1 MATIHGVTSF
11 RLQDFLGATGSM
23 KTLIQF
29 SDATTVAQ
37 LITDVQALAVLLD
50 PCTDAMGL
58 QARVEFTFASTGLK
72 TAITTNN
79 TLVNGAL
86 FSYSQSGGNRYI
98 YSEEVPAFAET
109 KITNGKIDLGNSDV
123 INLKDW
129 YLNGGAHILAES
141 NAYNTLAAFRYCK
154 LGSRS
159 DRRVET
165 KVSFEPAG

>member
-1 MATIHGVTSF
+1 MATIHGIMSF
-11 RLQDFLGATGSM
+11 RLQDFLGATGSE
-23 KTLIQF
+23 KTLVQF

-37 LITDVQALAVLLD
+37 MITDAQAYAVLLN

-58 QARVEFTFASTGLK
+58 QGRFEFFFPPTGLK
-72 TAITTNN
+72 TSISTNN
-79 TLVNGAL
+79 TLVNGGL
-86 FSYSQSGGNRYI
+86 LSYSQAGGNRYI
-98 YSEEVPAFAET
+98 YSEEVPAFAEA
-109 KITNGKIDLGNSDV
+109 KITNGKIDLSDTDV
-123 INLKDW
+123 IALKNW

-165 KVSFEPAG
+165 RVSFEPAP